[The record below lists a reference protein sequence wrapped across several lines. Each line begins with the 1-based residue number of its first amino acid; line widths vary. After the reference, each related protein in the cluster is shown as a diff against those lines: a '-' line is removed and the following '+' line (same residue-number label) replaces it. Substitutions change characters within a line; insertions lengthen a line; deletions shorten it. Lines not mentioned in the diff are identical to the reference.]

1 MLGVVLVSG
10 LKQQGT
16 REFDAKRSGDATG
29 GGVEAL
35 GLSVVV
41 ISWEVDKV

>member
-1 MLGVVLVSG
+1 MSG

-16 REFDAKRSGDATG
+16 REFDAKRGGGDAS